1 MPSRVVARLRRRR
14 EGRVGEGADRDDDQ
28 VRLVRLGVEDLRP
41 AVGAE
46 MKHVRLPVGLVRD
59 ARVVAVATRYL
70 NLIGLEARLHAE
82 GTAGPALAGEAV
94 ADGDRERI
102 ALGLEPKLT
111 AVAGGFA
118 GCHGRESLEKEP
130 HLDQVPE

>member
-1 MPSRVVARLRRRR
+1 
-14 EGRVGEGADRDDDQ
+14 
-28 VRLVRLGVEDLRP
+28 
-41 AVGAE
+41 
-46 MKHVRLPVGLVRD
+46 
-59 ARVVAVATRYL
+59 ATRYL

-130 HLDQVPE
+130 HLDQVPELAIRTPDVLQTESLLDEAELAVQRDCRLVVGEHAQRQLVEPTSPSPVDRGGHEGRSHAASAPA